1 MKPNNL
7 LCGSCGK
14 NNATEY
20 FELIEVYAWC
30 DDCLKHWLSRC
41 SGTDRDYIRRKSRV
55 KFITFEEYLVADV
68 MQT

>member
-30 DDCLKHWLSRC
+30 DDCLKHWLLGG
-41 SGTDRDYIRRKSRV
+41 SGGDYDRKKSRM
-55 KFITFEEYLVADV
+55 KFITYEEYLVADI
-68 MQT
+68 MTS